1 MKKIVA
7 LLTMLLAFTIS
18 ANAQEAKSSSAE
30 SAKRDVQLASEALG
44 LKSNQQEDFFRLFEK
59 KHDVLLNPNLS
70 ADRKSEMSRIVGL
83 KIKASLSEEQ
93 LAKLEANPELLKKL
107 QQ

>member
-18 ANAQEAKSSSAE
+18 ANAQDSKTAEAAKKDAQSAAE
-30 SAKRDVQLASEALG
+30 YLG
-44 LKSNQQEDFFRLFEK
+44 LKSNQQEDFYRLFEQ
-59 KHDVLLNPNLS
+59 KHEVLQNPNMS
-70 ADRKSEMSRIVGL
+70 AERKAEMSRIVGL
-83 KIKASLSEEQ
+83 KIKASLSAEQ
-93 LAKLEANPELLKKL
+93 LAKLEANPELMKKL